1 MTIGRQILVSAVAT
15 AVVAGGTY
23 VVVGLMPKTY
33 ESSFSILFPA
43 SSPSSGGGLSSILG
57 GSGPSAAD
65 LAAVPIP
72 GGMAVPL
79 VGSSPGSAK
88 GILESRNARR
98 AVVRKL
104 ALDKKWRMTE
114 NQAAI
119 ELQENV
125 RVRIDDNGFLTARAY
140 AEDPVLAQQIAES
153 LLGHLDSEA
162 VELTLNVSRRNRQ
175 ALEERLKA
183 GEKAVATAERQLVSA
198 RRDHPMADIDSL
210 SALLADGLKQ
220 TTQARAAASA
230 ARQRLTALEDGYR
243 KALALGGDESNA
255 LSAVAAGPLGAG
267 LTELS
272 KQLQARR
279 VELEEAKRLFTER
292 SPEFKQATERAKGAE
307 GAAERVLAD
316 ARASLGKGSFAPTIV
331 ARAELEALEQSVRSY
346 EASMGEYEALLKR
359 SPQDSA
365 IVAAADLRYQSALRN
380 TEMIRTALE
389 QAIVA
394 EARDPARFEVV
405 DEPVENPQAVA
416 PRRCLMTGAA
426 AVLCALA
433 CGWWVLRG
441 RLRWAND

>member
-15 AVVAGGTY
+15 AVVAGATY
-23 VVVGLMPKTY
+23 VGVGLMPKTY
-33 ESSFSILFPA
+33 ESSFSLLFPA
-43 SSPSSGGGLSSILG
+43 IAPLGSGGLSSILG
-57 GSGPSAAD
+57 GSGGRPAD

-88 GILESRNARR
+88 GILESRTARR
-98 AVVRKL
+98 AVVQKVG
-104 ALDKKWRMTE
+104 LDKKWRMTE

-125 RVRIDDNGFLTARAY
+125 KVRVDDNGFLTARAY
-140 AEDPVLAQQIAES
+140 AENPALAQQIATA
-153 LLGHLDSEA
+153 LLAHLDSEA

-183 GEKAVATAERQLVSA
+183 GETAVAGAERQLVAA
-198 RRDHPMADIDSL
+198 RRDHPLADIESL
-210 SALLADGLKQ
+210 SGLLADGLKQ

-230 ARQRLTALEDGYR
+230 ARQKLNALEDGFR

-255 LSAVAAGPLGAG
+255 LSAVAGGPLGAG

-272 KQLQARR
+272 KNLQTRR
-279 VELEEAKRLFTER
+279 VELEEAKRLFTDR
-292 SPEFKQATERAKGAE
+292 SPEFKQATERAKAAE
-307 GAAERVLAD
+307 GATERVLAD
-316 ARASLGKGSFAPTIV
+316 ARANLGKGAFAPTIA

-346 EASMGEYEALLKR
+346 ETSMDEYERLLKR

-365 IVAAADLRYQSALRN
+365 IVAAATLSNRYI
-380 TEMIRTALE
+380 T
-389 QAIVA
+389 
-394 EARDPARFEVV
+394 D
-405 DEPVENPQAVA
+405 A
-416 PRRCLMTGAA
+416 PRRGLMTGAA

-433 CGWWVLRG
+433 CGWWMLRG